1 MSEAVSQGETEWS
14 EGRARVWC
22 CRDQLLPVGN
32 IRFNEPQKKKTGFDV
47 VESSPKNGE
56 QVRMPGGKRRK
67 KPTRN

>member
-1 MSEAVSQGETEWS
+1 MSEAVSQGEAEGS
-14 EGRARVWC
+14 EGRARRSC

-32 IRFNEPQKKKTGFDV
+32 IRFRTPEKKTGFDV

-67 KPTRN
+67 KPTS